1 MVTIP
6 QSLILGVVEGVT
18 EFLPVSSSGHLILV
32 RELLHINDQ
41 GGLAFDAI
49 LQLGTILA
57 AFVYFWADIWK
68 LIKTGWKI
76 ITRGS
81 KSVAA
86 TERNLLLA
94 VILGT
99 IPAVIAGLL
108 LQKTMET
115 AFRSATLVAIT
126 LLLGS
131 ALFVYAEKKSRQTHA
146 DASTHDGF
154 WVGLYQCLALV
165 PGISR
170 SGATISGGL
179 LQGLTRETAVRFSFL
194 LSLPIIAG
202 SGLLE
207 LHKILKNGATDIA
220 PAPLVIGFI
229 TSFVLGYICIRWL
242 LGYLKH
248 HTLMAF
254 VWYRCALA
262 VVVLLVVAFYR

>member
-1 MVTIP
+1 MLSVG

-18 EFLPVSSSGHLILV
+18 EFLPVSSSGHLIIA

-41 GGLAFDAI
+41 SGLMFDAI

-57 AFVYFWADIWK
+57 AFLYFRKDVWE
-68 LIKTGWKI
+68 LIKTAWRIVTKGPKA
-76 ITRGS
+76 
-81 KSVAA
+81 VDP
-86 TERNLLLA
+86 TERTLLYA
-94 VILGT
+94 IIVGT

-115 AFRSATLVAIT
+115 VFRNATLVALM
-126 LLLGS
+126 LLIGS
-131 ALFVYAEKKSRQTHA
+131 VLFVYAERKSRQTHA
-146 DASTHDGF
+146 DAKVKDG
-154 WVGLYQCLALV
+154 WIIGLYQCLALV

-170 SGATISGGL
+170 SGSTISGGL
-179 LQGLTRETAVRFSFL
+179 LSGLTRESTIRFSFL

-202 SGLLE
+202 SGALE
-207 LHKILKNGATDIA
+207 LVKVLKSSSTDFTLTTLA
-220 PAPLVIGFI
+220 IGFI

-242 LGYLKH
+242 IGYLKH

-262 VVVLLVVAFYR
+262 AAVLLLVAFWH